1 MGSRESSLPILP
13 LADMADRHPGL
24 TPAVA
29 EAYLEAARV
38 CLDRHHSSPAP
49 FTIKGEK
56 SRVQALA
63 QWAGADDRVRAAWGN
78 QNDTTEVGAYACAI
92 AAVELTE
99 GLVAIRRAETRTGA
113 DYYVAPQEMGRIDDL
128 ETSLR
133 LEVSGTDSGSPS
145 ALECLLREKLEQ
157 ASRGASSL
165 PAMAGV
171 VGFRALLILTE
182 RVKGDD
188 LG

>member
-1 MGSRESSLPILP
+1 LPILP

-24 TPAVA
+24 TAALA
-29 EAYLEAARV
+29 ETYLEAARV
-38 CLDRHHSSPAP
+38 CLDRHHSSPAE
-49 FTIKGEK
+49 FTIRGRDA
-56 SRVQALA
+56 RVQALA
-63 QWAGADDRVRAAWGN
+63 HWDSADDRIRAAWAN
-78 QNDTTEVGAYACAI
+78 EIDTTEAGAYACVI

-113 DYYVAPQEMGRIDDL
+113 DYYVAPQGRGSLDDF

-133 LEVSGTDSGSPS
+133 LEVSGTDSGTPP
-145 ALECLLREKLEQ
+145 ALERLLREKSAQ
-157 ASRGASSL
+157 ASKGASNL

-171 VGFRALLILTE
+171 VSFRALLILTE
-182 RVKGDD
+182 RVKCDD